1 MAPASSLNFIYN
13 KCCHFPLAANVPRSK
28 LAIFAQRS
36 KHRLLLRQTVYTCWM
51 QPALVIRKYGHNSRS
66 CDSLLLDGNSHTERH
81 TEREREKA
89 SSLSED
95 LRVKYF
101 VQSNFGR
108 VSDRI
113 CQFCATH
120 ACHGTS
126 DLYTERKLLIQLK
139 RVSKTQADF
148 SLVSWCRLP
157 QRLGNGQRLAR
168 FYSFI

>member
-1 MAPASSLNFIYN
+1 MANGIYMLDATGIRN
-13 KCCHFPLAANVPRSK
+13 TE
-28 LAIFAQRS
+28 IWT
-36 KHRLLLRQTVYTCWM
+36 LRYSMVARGRQLS
-51 QPALVIRKYGHNSRS
+51 QK
-66 CDSLLLDGNSHTERH
+66 
-81 TEREREKA
+81 EREREKA

-126 DLYTERKLLIQLK
+126 DLCTERKLLIQLK
-139 RVSKTQADF
+139 E
-148 SLVSWCRLP
+148 
-157 QRLGNGQRLAR
+157 
-168 FYSFI
+168 